1 VAGPDVFASA
11 SITPEEAEANRRYLQ
26 GLREKYAWTLR
37 LRPAELVDF
46 AGRLT
51 WPVDRRRVVATTTG
65 TLLYVDPF
73 THGGMTVV
81 RDKRYDKEAE
91 EHLADLVKPG
101 SRCLDIGAN
110 EGILSALMAR
120 LSGDDGYVACVE
132 PQSRLQDI
140 IRINVRLNSS
150 GDFNLYQHVFGGPPG
165 QEVEISLFPL
175 QNTGSTGIHRNPRM
189 GKAKER
195 VTFVDS
201 TRVFDDVRDRA
212 FDLVKID
219 VEGHEDA
226 VVGSLRPFLEERRI
240 GTLLLEYHDFIL
252 RGRSINPA
260 NIEAALTE
268 SGMKKM
274 SGPEATENSFTR
286 LVVYGQA

>member
-1 VAGPDVFASA
+1 
-11 SITPEEAEANRRYLQ
+11 
-26 GLREKYAWTLR
+26 
-37 LRPAELVDF
+37 
-46 AGRLT
+46 
-51 WPVDRRRVVATTTG
+51 
-65 TLLYVDPF
+65 VDP
-73 THGGMTVV
+73 
-81 RDKRYDKEAE
+81 
-91 EHLADLVKPG
+91 
-101 SRCLDIGAN
+101 
-110 EGILSALMAR
+110 
-120 LSGDDGYVACVE
+120 
-132 PQSRLQDI
+132 
-140 IRINVRLNSS
+140 
-150 GDFNLYQHVFGGPPG
+150 
-165 QEVEISLFPL
+165 
-175 QNTGSTGIHRNPRM
+175 
-189 GKAKER
+189 
-195 VTFVDS
+195 